1 MSIFEFVFSLFGLV
15 LGLSL
20 AEVLAG
26 FARTVRA
33 RERIRMGWLTP
44 LLGLLLIIDLVS
56 FWTGAWRERDAIGV
70 TLEPLLF
77 ATLIAGIYYVAA
89 SLVFPPDDEAWPDL
103 DVYFMEHKPVVVG
116 AVIGCNL
123 LMMFAR
129 GFVHDGVNMTA
140 GSGVGYGLLA
150 AASLGLIVTQSRRL
164 SLVLLGAMI
173 SSYWVV
179 PWLMAA
185 IDGGAMPG

>member
-26 FARTVRA
+26 FARTVQA
-33 RERIRMGWLTP
+33 RKRVRMGWLTP

-89 SLVFPPDDEAWPDL
+89 SLVFPPDQEAWPDL
-103 DVYFMEHKPVVVG
+103 DRYFMEHKPIVMG

-123 LMMFAR
+123 LMMVAAAI
-129 GFVHDGVNMTA
+129 VHGGANMTA
-140 GSGVGYGLLA
+140 GRAVGYGLLA
-150 AASLGLIVTQSRRL
+150 AASLGLIVTRSKRL

-179 PWLMAA
+179 PQVVVA

>member
-26 FARTVRA
+26 FARTVQA
-33 RERIRMGWLTP
+33 RKRTRMGALTP

-103 DVYFMEHKPVVVG
+103 DAHFMEHKPVVVA

-123 LMMFAR
+123 LMMLAR
-129 GFVHDGVNMTA
+129 AFVHGGVDMTA
-140 GSGVGYGLLA
+140 GNGAGYGLLI
-150 AASLGLIVTQSRRL
+150 AASLGLIVTRSKRL
-164 SLVLLGAMI
+164 SLVLLCALI
-173 SSYWVV
+173 ASYWIV
-179 PWLMAA
+179 PRLIAA